1 MARAINEEDFAN
13 PISRR
18 LARGESLS
26 EDGQVWLDPN
36 GHEVMPILNGG
47 IIDPQRYEIAE
58 NTSLYRFASVT
69 DGAKGAMRGGWWI
82 ERRELDHLIRYSQ
95 VNDKTLGY
103 AVRLLCCVRPEWGS
117 ALNFIVSVKAAGII
131 AAWRGLAN
139 SAAATFVPGPG
150 MPSAAAGTTRITA
163 RNDIAALRVPQL
175 FIPGTRQEGAAGAM
189 FRFEGQWQIEGAT
202 DWIHGSGQ

>member
-1 MARAINEEDFAN
+1 
-13 PISRR
+13 
-18 LARGESLS
+18 
-26 EDGQVWLDPN
+26 
-36 GHEVMPILNGG
+36 
-47 IIDPQRYEIAE
+47 
-58 NTSLYRFASVT
+58 
-69 DGAKGAMRGGWWI
+69 MRGGWWI

-103 AVRLLCCVRPEWGS
+103 AVRLLCCVPPEWGS

-150 MPSAAAGTTRITA
+150 MPNAAAGTTRITA